1 MTSAADTLHRTFA
14 SNLRQKLVSQHY
26 TQKDL
31 AEAIGRSQ
39 ALVSCWANG
48 NNLPRADD
56 LVQIARFLDCPID
69 ALFDLQQTT
78 DNEQVHEGFRWVE
91 NVPLY
96 IQHMPQPIAQF
107 LEEEI
112 KLGIRLFRS
121 LIVNKMN
128 SKDCIDPIDGPFP
141 GQSWNSLNR
150 AFKVATSA
158 NALGLTYVPR
168 DVAKERAL
176 LSLFPHLR
184 QVVVAAL
191 PRNSYGEYLDN
202 SVIRTEF
209 VALLAATH
217 ALTGMPLRAAKVG
230 IGPGYTLMRFAQLV
244 IPTSNWFAG
253 TEWTPLTVQKISEDY
268 SYTANQIVATLGHRC
283 LGSRALSLPYI
294 EPEHRRPRLGDSL
307 SLSPDTQRALETIL
321 SLRDISAIF
330 MSVSGIDHS
339 DLDHF
344 VFQGEFFS
352 SDGEHVSRLYTQMYS
367 ELQEQ
372 GVAHHVAGELLG
384 HMFDAEGRL
393 VGLPQWRQSYQ
404 DILLTVNFSDLQRA
418 ALTSYVWLI
427 AAGHHKRKAVLAAT
441 ASKIVN
447 SLVIDADIAEYLIQ
461 AASE

>member
-244 IPTSNWFAG
+244 IPTSNWFA
-253 TEWTPLTVQKISEDY
+253 
-268 SYTANQIVATLGHRC
+268 A
-283 LGSRALSLPYI
+283 SLP
-294 EPEHRRPRLGDSL
+294 RLA
-307 SLSPDTQRALETIL
+307 SP
-321 SLRDISAIF
+321 
-330 MSVSGIDHS
+330 
-339 DLDHF
+339 
-344 VFQGEFFS
+344 
-352 SDGEHVSRLYTQMYS
+352 
-367 ELQEQ
+367 
-372 GVAHHVAGELLG
+372 
-384 HMFDAEGRL
+384 
-393 VGLPQWRQSYQ
+393 
-404 DILLTVNFSDLQRA
+404 
-418 ALTSYVWLI
+418 TS
-427 AAGHHKRKAVLAAT
+427 
-441 ASKIVN
+441 
-447 SLVIDADIAEYLIQ
+447 
-461 AASE
+461 